1 MLHPSGAVG
10 TCVYDR
16 STKGYGEVLGTL
28 LARPDEIML
37 ELGAGGE
44 LLVARLRA
52 WLSALI
58 LLLPL
63 VNAAGGGD
71 VDETV
76 IGLAA
81 AVFVNIM
88 AQVWLALARSRRRH
102 PWLPYAT
109 CTYDV
114 STTTGVLVLLALGD
128 RAAGMNSMVVWCF
141 YLIAIAMTALRNDG
155 RLTLYAGAL
164 SIAQYALL
172 VWALFATAASPDQL
186 VSVDYGTA
194 TVANQGERL
203 VLLLIMTLL
212 TATIVYRMQRLV
224 ELSGRDGLTGL
235 PNRMWLLQQMPHVLD
250 GLRGGGGS
258 LTVVLLDLDRFRLI
272 NDEIGHL
279 DGDRAI
285 RHVVTLLAQGVHDRE
300 RLIRLG
306 GEEFVLLLYC
316 PIGSGW
322 ERIEQLRRTLYE
334 RPFQPGRG
342 ADLQRITF
350 SAGLAAWPQDGSDL
364 STLLGSA
371 DRRLQECKREGGNRV
386 MARDG

>member
-1 MLHPSGAVG
+1 MQGRARQGV
-10 TCVYDR
+10 
-16 STKGYGEVLGTL
+16 GEVLATL

-52 WLSALI
+52 LLSVLI

-63 VNAAGGGD
+63 VSAAGGGA
-71 VDETV
+71 VGETV

-88 AQVWLALARSRRRH
+88 AQVWLALARNRRHH

-109 CTYDV
+109 TTYDI
-114 STTTGVLVLLALGD
+114 TTTSGVLLLLALGD
-128 RAAGMNSMVVWCF
+128 RVAGMNSMVVWSF

-164 SIAQYALL
+164 SLVQYALL
-172 VWALFATAASPDQL
+172 AWALYATAGSPDQL

-194 TVANQGERL
+194 TVANLGERL

-235 PNRMWLLQQMPHVLD
+235 PNRMWLLQQMPHVIAA
-250 GLRGGGGS
+250 LRNGGGS
-258 LTVVLLDLDRFRLI
+258 LTVALLDLDRFRLI

-285 RHVVTLLAQGVHDRE
+285 RHIVATLGQAVHDRE

-306 GEEFVLLLYC
+306 GEEFVLLLHC
-316 PIGSGW
+316 PIGSAW
-322 ERIEQLRRTLYE
+322 ERIEQLRRALYE
-334 RPFQPGRG
+334 RPFRPGRG
-342 ADLQRITF
+342 ADPQRITF

-371 DRRLQECKREGGNRV
+371 DRRLQECKRGGGNRV
-386 MARDG
+386 MARDA

>member
-1 MLHPSGAVG
+1 MYG
-10 TCVYDR
+10 R
-16 STKGYGEVLGTL
+16 STQGYGKVLATL
-28 LARPDEIML
+28 LVRPDEIML

-88 AQVWLALARSRRRH
+88 AQVWLVLARGGRRH
-102 PWLPYAT
+102 HWLPFAT
-109 CTYDV
+109 CTYDI

-141 YLIAIAMTALRNDG
+141 YLVAIAMTALRNDG
-155 RLTLYAGAL
+155 RLTLYAGLL

-172 VWALFATAASPDQL
+172 AWTLFATAASPDQL

-194 TVANQGERL
+194 TVANQGMRL

-250 GLRGGGGS
+250 SLRNGGGS
-258 LTVVLLDLDRFRLI
+258 LTLVLLDLDRFRLI

-285 RHVVTLLAQGVHDRE
+285 RHVVALLAQGVHERE

-306 GEEFVLLLYC
+306 GEEFVLLLHC
-316 PIGSGW
+316 PVGSGW
-322 ERIEQLRRTLYE
+322 ERIEQLRRTLYD

-350 SAGLAAWPQDGSDL
+350 SAGLAAWPQDGADL
-364 STLLGSA
+364 SALLGSA
-371 DRRLQECKREGGNRV
+371 DRRLQACKREGGNRV

>member
-1 MLHPSGAVG
+1 MLHPSGATG
-10 TCVYDR
+10 TCVYGR
-16 STKGYGEVLGTL
+16 SAQGNGKLLATL

-63 VNAAGGGD
+63 VNAASGGD

-88 AQVWLALARSRRRH
+88 SQVWLVLARGRRRH

-128 RAAGMNSMVVWCF
+128 RVAGTNSMVVWCF

-164 SIAQYALL
+164 SIGQYALL
-172 VWALFATAASPDQL
+172 VWALLATAASPDQL

-250 GLRGGGGS
+250 GLRGSGGS
-258 LTVVLLDLDRFRLI
+258 LTLVLLDLDRFRLI

-322 ERIEQLRRTLYE
+322 ERIEHLRRTLYE

>member
-1 MLHPSGAVG
+1 MLHPWWNAGAR
-10 TCVYDR
+10 VYGR
-16 STKGYGEVLGTL
+16 STQGYGKVLATL
-28 LARPDEIML
+28 LVRPDEIML

-88 AQVWLALARSRRRH
+88 AQVWLVLARSGRRH
-102 PWLPYAT
+102 PWLPFAT
-109 CTYDV
+109 CTYDI

-128 RAAGMNSMVVWCF
+128 RVAGMNSMVVWCF

-155 RLTLYAGAL
+155 RLTLYAGLL
-164 SIAQYALL
+164 SIAQYGLL
-172 VWALFATAASPDQL
+172 TWALFATAASPDQL

-250 GLRGGGGS
+250 ALRNGGGS
-258 LTVVLLDLDRFRLI
+258 LTLVLLDLDRFRLI

-285 RHVVTLLAQGVHDRE
+285 RHVVALLAQGVHERE

-306 GEEFVLLLYC
+306 GEEFVLLLHC
-316 PIGSGW
+316 PVGSGW
-322 ERIEQLRRTLYE
+322 ERIEQLRRTLYD

-350 SAGLAAWPQDGSDL
+350 SAGLAAWPQDGADL
-364 STLLGSA
+364 SALLGSA
-371 DRRLQECKREGGNRV
+371 DRRLQACKREGGNRV